1 MVKNNLVL
9 LGFCLFFVLIKIIS
23 ISLTDFNLYGDEAQ
37 YWLWSKELSFGYYSK
52 PPLLSW
58 FIRLVTVVIGDS
70 FFVLKI
76 IPVSLYCITSYLIFI
91 FTKKLFDDASLAF
104 CCALTFF
111 LLPSV
116 SLSSFLLSSDIL
128 LIFFWTGGLIQ
139 VLRTK
144 ENPSYFNFTV
154 LGLLLGLTF
163 LAKYAAIYFL
173 FSLILLFAIEKGF
186 RSVFLRSKFKLFLSS
201 LILILILLPNILWNY
216 QNEWST
222 LGHTADN
229 ASLDKIKLNPIGLF
243 EFLFSQIVMIGPVLF
258 VGFLL
263 YSYKQ
268 IKIDTNEKFLICF
281 ALPGLLIVSIESFL
295 VRAHANWAA
304 VSLVSLSVLFVSAV
318 YKLNK
323 KVIYLNNYLN
333 LAVGI
338 VLFIMIGVGYPLSVF
353 NRINGLKDFTQFLNE
368 KNQNNINNIVV
379 NDRLLFANLNY
390 EYYSKQI
397 NFFSSFNPRNKAAHH
412 FQLKNALPSDF
423 SKNFI
428 LIGNKSSINYLQKD
442 KKIKLLGSK
451 SFPFAEK
458 NIEIYEIIID

>member
-144 ENPSYFNFTV
+144 ENH
-154 LGLLLGLTF
+154 LH
-163 LAKYAAIYFL
+163 AA
-173 FSLILLFAIEKGF
+173 
-186 RSVFLRSKFKLFLSS
+186 
-201 LILILILLPNILWNY
+201 
-216 QNEWST
+216 
-222 LGHTADN
+222 
-229 ASLDKIKLNPIGLF
+229 
-243 EFLFSQIVMIGPVLF
+243 
-258 VGFLL
+258 
-263 YSYKQ
+263 
-268 IKIDTNEKFLICF
+268 
-281 ALPGLLIVSIESFL
+281 
-295 VRAHANWAA
+295 
-304 VSLVSLSVLFVSAV
+304 
-318 YKLNK
+318 
-323 KVIYLNNYLN
+323 
-333 LAVGI
+333 
-338 VLFIMIGVGYPLSVF
+338 
-353 NRINGLKDFTQFLNE
+353 
-368 KNQNNINNIVV
+368 
-379 NDRLLFANLNY
+379 
-390 EYYSKQI
+390 
-397 NFFSSFNPRNKAAHH
+397 
-412 FQLKNALPSDF
+412 
-423 SKNFI
+423 
-428 LIGNKSSINYLQKD
+428 
-442 KKIKLLGSK
+442 
-451 SFPFAEK
+451 
-458 NIEIYEIIID
+458 